1 MCLFMSQVSFMLG
14 LGVEIGCFV
23 AGVLIHYRKS
33 IFESSVSVIEPVRD
47 MFSCLFF
54 ACIGLHIYPSFLISE
69 GPLLF
74 TLTAGV
80 VGFKFI
86 TGTITLTLWDY
97 NLRRASMMAIGLSQI
112 SEFTF
117 VLGSKAKSFGIISRE
132 VYYLL
137 LTVTSLSLM
146 VTPILWNIL
155 FKNKRDISGI
165 GFSGLIGRSGSGI
178 SG

>member
-1 MCLFMSQVSFMLG
+1 MSQVSNMLG

-23 AGVLIHYRKS
+23 AGVLIHYRRS
-33 IFESSVSVIEPVRD
+33 ISESSISVVEPVRD
-47 MFSCLFF
+47 IFSCLFF
-54 ACIGLHIYPSFLISE
+54 ASIGLHLYPSFLINE
-69 GPLLF
+69 APLLF
-74 TLTAGV
+74 TLTTGA

-86 TGTITLTLWDY
+86 ISTITLLICDY
-97 NLRRASMMAIGLSQI
+97 SLNKSSTMAIGISQI

-155 FKNKRDISGI
+155 FRSRRDISGF
-165 GFSGLIGRSGSGI
+165 GGKNKMMV
-178 SG
+178 